1 MWNQLKDNS
10 YIQPYTVKRLLTE
23 SALPL
28 DSSIGQFVGADTY
41 AAAGGTITRD
51 LFSGDE
57 DGFMDD
63 AALVRR
69 LATEKLEAK
78 AEELRAEWAWTRAVL
93 EPEYRMLAQYA
104 RVEPKPAEVP
114 TSPPKSSASSSA
126 SASSKTSTR
135 INSPTN

>member
-1 MWNQLKDNS
+1 MWNQLKQNS

-23 SALPL
+23 SAVSL
-28 DSSIGQFVGADTY
+28 DSDLGLFVGAGTY
-41 AAAGGTITRD
+41 EAAGGTITRD
-51 LFSGDE
+51 LFSGDD

-63 AALVRR
+63 GALVHR
-69 LATEKLEAK
+69 LAIEKLEAK
-78 AEELRAEWAWTRAVL
+78 AEELRAEWAWTKAVL
-93 EPEYRMLAQYA
+93 DPEYRMLAQYA

-126 SASSKTSTR
+126 SASSKTTTR